1 MRKKLLSILALM
13 LFVSTGA
20 WATEVTIPTNQGQT
34 SYTSD
39 DITISVSMVGD
50 GDGAQVASWCPMNI
64 TCGDG
69 NVLQSVVVTI
79 GFYPENAS
87 DVTASAGSCEVSGD
101 GNKHSTYV
109 TVTGINASSVS
120 IGCNGDVQ
128 IEQVVV
134 NYSPSAPAVVASGDC
149 GTSGHESD
157 VTWSLTDDGTLT
169 ISGTGAM
176 ADYTAASGQP
186 WYSSA
191 SDITSIVVEAGV
203 THIGNNSLRGFTNMT
218 TVTLPE
224 GLLTIGD
231 RAFQADMH
239 TGFTEVNIPASV
251 TSIGAGAFSGCK
263 YLVTV
268 TFSAGTNLTGIGDNA
283 FNGCLALS
291 SINIPEG
298 VTSIGLQTFYN
309 CSGLTSIE
317 IPASVTSIGNKAF
330 FNCSNLTSITLNSN
344 PYLGGTSVY
353 TGGATVTMNLT
364 ANGPVDE
371 KYWMTFYNNRY
382 NFVADENTQVFKA
395 ELSGTSITLHEVTDK
410 IVNSNTA
417 VVLKSTGNPV
427 MTKTTT
433 SSDNSD
439 TNSLTGVSDAAG
451 LTAPDPSIIYVLNYT
466 AANGVGFYKLA
477 GGKTLEA
484 NKAYL
489 VYDGGAGA
497 REFFLFEDDATG
509 INEELRMK
517 NEESSIYNL
526 AGQRIQKMQ
535 RGINIVNGKKVLK

>member
-1 MRKKLLSILALM
+1 MRKKLLSLLALM

-20 WATEVTIPTNQGQT
+20 WAQGPWT
-34 SYTSD
+34 
-39 DITISVSMVGD
+39 
-50 GDGAQVASWCPMNI
+50 
-64 TCGDG
+64 
-69 NVLQSVVVTI
+69 
-79 GFYPENAS
+79 
-87 DVTASAGSCEVSGD
+87 
-101 GNKHSTYV
+101 
-109 TVTGINASSVS
+109 
-120 IGCNGDVQ
+120 
-128 IEQVVV
+128 
-134 NYSPSAPAVVASGDC
+134 SGDC
-149 GTSGHESD
+149 TVTLSGG
-157 VTWSLTDDGTLT
+157 VLTVSKT
-169 ISGTGAM
+169 SGTGAM

-231 RAFQADMH
+231 RAFQADMN

-268 TFSAGTNLTGIGDNA
+268 TFSTGSNLTGIGDNA
-283 FNGCLALS
+283 FSGCLALS

-309 CSGLTSIE
+309 CSGLTSIK

>member
-1 MRKKLLSILALM
+1 MRKRKLLSLLVLLM
-13 LFVSTGA
+13 TAATGA
-20 WATEVTIPTNQGQT
+20 WATEVTIATNQQQT
-34 SYTSD
+34 SYTSG
-39 DITISVSMVGD
+39 DITISVPNVGD
-50 GDGAQVASWCPMNI
+50 GDGAIVSSWCPMII

-149 GTSGHESD
+149 GTG
-157 VTWSLTDDGTLT
+157 VTWTLTSDGVMT

-231 RAFQADMH
+231 RVFQADMH
-239 TGFTEVNIPASV
+239 TGFTEVN
-251 TSIGAGAFSGCK
+251 
-263 YLVTV
+263 
-268 TFSAGTNLTGIGDNA
+268 
-283 FNGCLALS
+283 
-291 SINIPEG
+291 
-298 VTSIGLQTFYN
+298 
-309 CSGLTSIE
+309 

-353 TGGATVTMNLT
+353 TGGATVTMNL
-364 ANGPVDE
+364 
-371 KYWMTFYNNRY
+371 
-382 NFVADENTQVFKA
+382 
-395 ELSGTSITLHEVTDK
+395 
-410 IVNSNTA
+410 
-417 VVLKSTGNPV
+417 
-427 MTKTTT
+427 
-433 SSDNSD
+433 
-439 TNSLTGVSDAAG
+439 
-451 LTAPDPSIIYVLNYT
+451 
-466 AANGVGFYKLA
+466 KL
-477 GGKTLEA
+477 L
-484 NKAYL
+484 
-489 VYDGGAGA
+489 
-497 REFFLFEDDATG
+497 
-509 INEELRMK
+509 
-517 NEESSIYNL
+517 
-526 AGQRIQKMQ
+526 QK
-535 RGINIVNGKKVLK
+535 LCDF